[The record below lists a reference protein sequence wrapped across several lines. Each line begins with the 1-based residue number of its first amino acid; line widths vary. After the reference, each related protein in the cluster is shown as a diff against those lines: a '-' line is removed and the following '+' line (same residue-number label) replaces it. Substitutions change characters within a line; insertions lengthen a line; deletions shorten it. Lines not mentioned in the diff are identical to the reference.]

1 MISTKQARTIALT
14 FDEAQEQPHF
24 EKPSFRVNK
33 KIFLTLDE
41 KNQRGC
47 VKLSEIDQDV
57 FHKMSPEIVYP
68 VPNKW
73 GKQGWT
79 LIELKEVEKDIFSDL
94 LIASYCNVG
103 PVRLTSKYTQSKE

>member
-1 MISTKQARTIALT
+1 MITLQEARSIALS

-24 EKPSFRVNK
+24 EKLSFRVNK

-57 FHKMSPEIVYP
+57 FHRMNPGIVYP

-73 GKQGWT
+73 GMQGWT
-79 LIELKEVEKDIFSDL
+79 LIEFKEIDQDILTEL
-94 LIASYCNVG
+94 LVASYCHVA
-103 PVRLTSKYTQSKE
+103 PARLALKFSQSKE

>member
-1 MISTKQARTIALT
+1 MITIASARKMALT
-14 FDEAQEQPHF
+14 FEEAEEQPHF

-41 KNQRGC
+41 KNNRGC
-47 VKLSEIDQDV
+47 VKLAEIDQDV
-57 FHKMSPEIVYP
+57 FHRMNPKVVYP

-79 LIELKEVEKDIFSDL
+79 LIELKEVEKDFFSDL
-94 LIASYCNVG
+94 LVASYCNVG
-103 PVRLTSKYTQSKE
+103 PARLTGKYTQSEG